1 MRFLTFQPYDWR
13 TSTQRR
19 VIFDYLGFEALYCIN
34 ADHMD
39 TAFINACLVTP
50 TIPELAIYFEADEFY
65 LIDKVEQEKSTMSL
79 EPVSI
84 GVASAESYRE
94 VAAEYNMNL
103 GNYIERYHPYQ
114 FEYLINKDSVTD
126 ELVIDVCDSVLNSLD
141 WSDDRLLKEVNTS
154 VTDYQFRFLEY
165 RKEKPGNFKN
175 VSDSVLLRSAAAYK
189 YFELY
194 RNGNGLFFRD
204 YKANFKIRK
213 KQQSISDVYL
223 REKDDMYKVLL
234 QNYYEDPD
242 YRTLNEFCSFVYG
255 EIYR

>member
-13 TSTQRR
+13 ESTKKRA
-19 VIFDYLGFEALYCIN
+19 IFDYLGFDAVYCVN

-50 TIPELAIYFEADEFY
+50 TIPEVALYFETDDFY
-65 LIDKVEQEKSTMSL
+65 LIDKAEQEKSTMAS
-79 EPVSI
+79 EPVNI

-94 VAAEYNMNL
+94 VAADYNMSL
-103 GNYIERYHPYQ
+103 SNYIEKYHPYK
-114 FEYLINKDSVTD
+114 FEYLIDKSSIKG

-141 WSDDRLLKEVNTS
+141 WSDDKLLKEVNSS
-154 VTDYQFRFLEY
+154 VTDYQFRFLDF
-165 RKEKPGNFKN
+165 RKEKPGNFRN
-175 VSDSVLLRSAAAYK
+175 MSDAVLLRSAAAYK

-204 YKANFKIRK
+204 FKENFKIRK
-213 KQQSISDVYL
+213 KQQSISDIHL
-223 REKDDMYKVLL
+223 RENDERYRELL
-234 QNYYEDPD
+234 QEYYRKPD

-255 EIYR
+255 EIYS